1 MSDGA
6 TASTDPTGA
15 LDAPRA
21 PSAADTEPIDVLV
34 VGSVNLDLG
43 FELDRL
49 PRSGETIE
57 SRDARRTGG
66 GKGANQALAAAQ
78 LGARTTLLAAVGPD
92 AEPALADLVAGGVR
106 LDALVR
112 LPDVPTGSAVLLV
125 TPDDNAIV
133 IAPGANARLAPEHVR
148 ALADAAGSEGA
159 AGSATAPTVVALQHE
174 VPAEVVAAA
183 VAAFGGRSRILL
195 NPSPWRPV
203 PAEVLAAVDVL
214 IVNAGELGELL
225 ADAHPGTDIGS
236 GTDTDTSGR
245 AAAERRLATADT
257 ALGTLVVTLGADGVL
272 LREGGGPIVHL
283 PAIAVDARDTVGAGD
298 AFLGALAAGLAS
310 GASLADAAR
319 RATAAAAL
327 AVTVPGARNPGL
339 TPSAVDDLLAR

>member
-6 TASTDPTGA
+6 TASTDPTDALGA
-15 LDAPRA
+15 AG
-21 PSAADTEPIDVLV
+21 AAGAEPVDVLV

-57 SRDARRTGG
+57 SRSARRTGG
-66 GKGANQALAAAQ
+66 GKGANQALAAVQ
-78 LGARTTLLAAVGPD
+78 LGARTVLLAAVGPD

-112 LPDVPTGSAVLLV
+112 MADVPTGSAVLLV

-133 IAPGANARLAPEHVR
+133 IAPGANARLSAEHVR
-148 ALADAAGSEGA
+148 ALAEALGAGT
-159 AGSATAPTVVALQHE
+159 GSGPAVVALQHE

-203 PAEVLAAVDVL
+203 APEVLAGVDVL
-214 IVNAGELGELL
+214 VVNAGELGELL
-225 ADAHPGTDIGS
+225 GVAHPEAPAPGAAGS
-236 GTDTDTSGR
+236 GAGER
-245 AAAERRLATADT
+245 AAAERLLATASPE
-257 ALGTLVVTLGADGVL
+257 LGTLVVTLGSDGVL
-272 LREGGGPIVHL
+272 LREGAGGPVVHL

-310 GASLADAAR
+310 GASLEAAAR

-339 TPSAVDDLLAR
+339 TPSAVDELLAR